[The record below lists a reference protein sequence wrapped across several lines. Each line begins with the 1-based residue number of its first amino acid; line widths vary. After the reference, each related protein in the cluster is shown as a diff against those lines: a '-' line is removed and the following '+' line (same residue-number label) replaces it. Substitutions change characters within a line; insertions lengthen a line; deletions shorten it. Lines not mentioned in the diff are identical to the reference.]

1 MRTAADT
8 SQELRDEWKAAKAN
22 PRFIYGYGRYGD
34 GKQWTKL
41 DELTRGLQRYTLAVL
56 AAPPKSGKSMLAA
69 AWVPFIA
76 EQADEVG
83 EVVRIIT
90 LETSP
95 QSYQKRMAA
104 LMAGIR
110 EPKNIKSGML
120 SVEEEKKYLSA
131 LDWLEE
137 LPIEYLDNKKDLTE
151 EQALQFGNSPV
162 SFDDMS
168 QFITGVLPF
177 SVKRGSAVAPPPQRK
192 KTYWWLLDHIGLL
205 KDLRGSDNRTW
216 VLYRLA
222 DQH

>member
-95 QSYQKRMAA
+95 QSYQKRMEA

-120 SVEEEKKYLSA
+120 LGEGG
-131 LDWLEE
+131 
-137 LPIEYLDNKKDLTE
+137 KKDIF
-151 EQALQFGNSPV
+151 ALYLVEGIS
-162 SFDDMS
+162 
-168 QFITGVLPF
+168 L
-177 SVKRGSAVAPPPQRK
+177 
-192 KTYWWLLDHIGLL
+192 
-205 KDLRGSDNRTW
+205 
-216 VLYRLA
+216 
-222 DQH
+222 

>member
-1 MRTAADT
+1 MRTEADT

-83 EVVRIIT
+83 EGVRIIT

-104 LMAGIR
+104 LMAVIPGA
-110 EPKNIKSGML
+110 ETNPSGMC
-120 SVEEEKKYLSA
+120 SV
-131 LDWLEE
+131 
-137 LPIEYLDNKKDLTE
+137 
-151 EQALQFGNSPV
+151 G
-162 SFDDMS
+162 
-168 QFITGVLPF
+168 
-177 SVKRGSAVAPPPQRK
+177 RGSKA
-192 KTYWWLLDHIGLL
+192 
-205 KDLRGSDNRTW
+205 
-216 VLYRLA
+216 
-222 DQH
+222 

>member
-110 EPKNIKSGML
+110 EPKKNKRGMFL
-120 SVEEEKKYLSA
+120 GGGEEKNIFA
-131 LDWLEE
+131 LFL
-137 LPIEYLDNKKDLTE
+137 LGGFPI
-151 EQALQFGNSPV
+151 
-162 SFDDMS
+162 
-168 QFITGVLPF
+168 
-177 SVKRGSAVAPPPQRK
+177 
-192 KTYWWLLDHIGLL
+192 
-205 KDLRGSDNRTW
+205 
-216 VLYRLA
+216 
-222 DQH
+222 

>member
-1 MRTAADT
+1 MRTEADT
-8 SQELRDEWKAAKAN
+8 SQEISDEWKAAQAN

-104 LMAGIR
+104 LMAVDTEAR
-110 EPKNIKSGML
+110 
-120 SVEEEKKYLSA
+120 
-131 LDWLEE
+131 
-137 LPIEYLDNKKDLTE
+137 NKQNRMFCGGGGRKTIHP
-151 EQALQFGNSPV
+151 ASFFVNSPL
-162 SFDDMS
+162 
-168 QFITGVLPF
+168 Q
-177 SVKRGSAVAPPPQRK
+177 SAP
-192 KTYWWLLDHIGLL
+192 TH
-205 KDLRGSDNRTW
+205 
-216 VLYRLA
+216 
-222 DQH
+222 